1 MDIKELIES
10 LSEQEYTELE
20 KIVLCK
26 IEEREN
32 AEIKIID
39 FIEANKYDMSVRV
52 KNALL
57 RAADEDVYVKKL
69 KRAKMRKYEN
79 VGAKTITELEWLL
92 HTKKVDNRYFVS

>member
-1 MDIKELIES
+1 MDIKELVES

-69 KRAKMRKYEN
+69 KRVKMRKYEN
-79 VGAKTITELEWLL
+79 VGAKTITELGWLL
-92 HTKKVDNRYFVS
+92 HTKKVDIRYFIS